1 MVMRDFI
8 KEFPNHITDA
18 LHISE
23 SLSLY
28 EKYFLKQTFSN
39 IVISGQGGSAIGGVI
54 IKDLLQDYIQIPIIV
69 NKDYS
74 IPAFINKNTL
84 FIASSYSGNTEET
97 ISALNKVIDL
107 QKSGEKI
114 IIFCICS
121 GGQILEIAKKH
132 ELKHIL
138 IPEGGA
144 PRAMLCYSIVQML
157 TVISMISSKTD
168 FVKNKLNAVKDYLIN
183 NQNSI
188 IQLAHACAEKL
199 NNKMPFLYTFS
210 NFEGVAL
217 RFKQQLNENAKRHA
231 TYNLIPEMNHNEIVA
246 WNKKN
251 ICVSPVFINGNS
263 SERNKKRMM
272 INIEQI
278 KKSVENVVE
287 LTCGESDSFIQYFHF
302 IHLVDWV
309 SLILAEKD
317 GVDPNNI
324 DPINYL
330 KEELKKV

>member
-8 KEFPNHITDA
+8 KEFPNHITHA
-18 LHISE
+18 LQISE
-23 SLSLY
+23 SLSVHQNCFI
-28 EKYFLKQTFSN
+28 EQTFSN
-39 IVISGQGGSAIGGVI
+39 IVITGQGGSAIGGVI
-54 IKDLLQDYIQIPIIV
+54 VKDLVQDELHIPIIV

-74 IPAFINKNTL
+74 IPSFINKNTL

-97 ISALNKVIDL
+97 ISALNKVIEL
-107 QKSGEKI
+107 NKTGENI
-114 IIFCICS
+114 IIFCVCS

-132 ELKHIL
+132 ELKYIL

-144 PRAMLCYSIVQML
+144 PRAMLCYSVVQML
-157 TVISMISSKTD
+157 TLISMISGHTD
-168 FVKNKLNAVKDYLIN
+168 SLKDKLTSVKDYLIN
-183 NQNSI
+183 NQESI
-188 IQLAHACAEKL
+188 IGLAHSCAEKIS
-199 NNKMPFLYTFS
+199 NKMPFLYTFS
-210 NFEGVAL
+210 NFEGVVL
-217 RFKQQLNENAKRHA
+217 RFKQQLNENSKRHA

-246 WNKKN
+246 WNKKSV
-251 ICVSPVFINGNS
+251 CVASVFINGNN

-278 KKSVENVVE
+278 KASVDNIVE
-287 LTCGESDSFIQYFHF
+287 LTCSDSNSFIQYFYF
-302 IHLVDWV
+302 IHLVDWI
-309 SLILAEKD
+309 SLILAEKE